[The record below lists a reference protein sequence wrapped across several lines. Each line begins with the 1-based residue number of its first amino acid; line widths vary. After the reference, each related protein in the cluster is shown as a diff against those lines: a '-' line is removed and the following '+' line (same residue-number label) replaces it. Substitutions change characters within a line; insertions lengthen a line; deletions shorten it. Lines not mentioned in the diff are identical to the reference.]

1 MKSLDVSFCT
11 QQSGSLVFFI
21 FLTKFPEI
29 VTKYKLTKKIEE
41 YGESTDSC
49 VFSHTKLLPYLR
61 GMEAVF
67 DLSLPTS
74 WEELTDKQ
82 LLMVY
87 GLFARKLS
95 AAEVKTLCLIK
106 WNKLTILARLRKHKY
121 LVQRNRSQVI
131 VTSKQ
136 IQQAT
141 CFLDFLD
148 SFAPLPVRLKRI
160 GHHRALPADF
170 EKVPFEK
177 YLYLENLFQGVLHTQ
192 EPASFA
198 EISSQAH
205 ELLLQMAQVLYD
217 SDRLKPDTAEL
228 ASVFYWF
235 ASLKQY
241 FAQMFPHFY
250 APVGATDGN
259 QLGGSLFAQLRETT
273 NAQIRALTGGD
284 ITKEA
289 LIRQMDT
296 HRALTELDAKARE
309 AEEFRNSERRAKMI

>member
-1 MKSLDVSFCT
+1 
-11 QQSGSLVFFI
+11 
-21 FLTKFPEI
+21 
-29 VTKYKLTKKIEE
+29 
-41 YGESTDSC
+41 
-49 VFSHTKLLPYLR
+49 
-61 GMEAVF
+61 MEAVF

-74 WEELTDKQ
+74 WAELTDKM
-82 LLMVY
+82 LRTVY
-87 GLFARKLS
+87 ALYARNLS
-95 AAEVKTLCLIK
+95 AAEVKTLCLMK
-106 WNKLTILARLRKHKY
+106 WNKMTVLAQLRGHKY
-121 LVQRNRSQVI
+121 LVKCNRSQVI
-131 VTSKQ
+131 ISSKQ

-141 CFLDFLD
+141 CFLDFLN
-148 SFAPLPVRLKRI
+148 SFPPVPVRLSRI

-198 EISSQAH
+198 EISSQTH

-228 ASVFYWF
+228 VGVFYWF

-241 FAQMFPHFY
+241 FARLFPHFY

-273 NAQIRALTGGD
+273 NAQLRALTGGD

-309 AEEFRNSERRAKMI
+309 AEEYRRSTKSH